1 MSTIV
6 ARYEIKKITANDKK
20 SLYRA
25 PNNLPQG
32 KAKLIS
38 QQTDKIS
45 HQLENWENR
54 NGPDLKKIIL
64 LRNNPRDM
72 HE

>member
-1 MSTIV
+1 LSTII

-20 SLYRA
+20 SLYRTQ
-25 PNNLPQG
+25 NNLPPG
-32 KAKLIS
+32 KLIS
-38 QQTDKIS
+38 QQTGKIS

-54 NGPDLKKIIL
+54 NGPDLKKIFL